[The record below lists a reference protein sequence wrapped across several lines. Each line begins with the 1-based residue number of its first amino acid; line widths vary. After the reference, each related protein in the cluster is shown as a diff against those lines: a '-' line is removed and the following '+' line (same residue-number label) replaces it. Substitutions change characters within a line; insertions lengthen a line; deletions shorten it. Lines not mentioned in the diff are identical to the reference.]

1 MDNSEERMKILQ
13 IVGEIDGGGV
23 ASVVL
28 NYLKCID
35 VKKIEVH
42 ILALKKM
49 IKSSS

>member
-28 NYLKCID
+28 NYLKYG
-35 VKKIEVH
+35 KI
-42 ILALKKM
+42 ILYRSIFKR
-49 IKSSS
+49 I